1 MKGWPYADR
10 HALQPCARQQTRN
23 ISPLPAFQCLHIFV
37 SRHFS
42 DILSA
47 AMVEVEVYI
56 LGVSLLRSRSISI
69 CFCIQTSRAAFT
81 SFHTL
86 HIKPKPKATI
96 DQSPPSSPPLTPSS
110 SSSQKFD
117 TAPSSPISRFKMS
130 TGRVI
135 SAIQD
140 AIKQAGDDLP
150 SCFYARVSI
159 SCAEPS
165 CESHTGH
172 EIVKFENVK
181 CWAELTKTIED
192 TVKKI
197 QKGDAKMRSNL
208 RHCVWTENHKLDTI
222 KVNWTGLPGSGWN
235 DVGETYITDANC
247 EAVLAML
254 IDRRSMDSLNIAIS
268 PRS

>member
-1 MKGWPYADR
+1 
-10 HALQPCARQQTRN
+10 
-23 ISPLPAFQCLHIFV
+23 
-37 SRHFS
+37 
-42 DILSA
+42 
-47 AMVEVEVYI
+47 MVEVEVYI